1 MADKL
6 SATQVKQTKPR
17 EKDYKL
23 FDGKGLFL
31 LVKTNGAKYWR
42 LKYRFHDKEKTLA
55 LGVYPEVSLKDA
67 REKRGDARALLAQ
80 EIDPGLMRRVNK
92 SMRRERAS
100 NSFETIAREWFAKY
114 SVKLKATHA
123 DKMRKRLEEDVF
135 PYIGGTP
142 IADVTAPELLSVLR
156 RIEKRGAIETA
167 HRIRRYCSKVF
178 IYGIATGLA
187 ETDPAAGLLHALQPY
202 EQNHFSTLTDPTEIG
217 QLLRAIDGYEGDL
230 KTRCALRL
238 GILTFVRPGEL
249 RAAEWLEFNLEKAE
263 WRIPE
268 SRMKMDAPHTVPL
281 SSQAI
286 AILLELQPLTGHGK
300 YLFPSVMTATRCM
313 SNNTVNAALRRMDY
327 TKEQITGH
335 GFRAMASTLLNEQG
349 FNRDWIERQL
359 AHGERNKV
367 RAAYNHAEYMPER
380 RKMMQAWADYL
391 DGLRRRADVVP
402 IYGAS

>member
-1 MADKL
+1 M
-6 SATQVKQTKPR
+6 
-17 EKDYKL
+17 YK
-23 FDGKGLFL
+23 
-31 LVKTNGAKYWR
+31 R
-42 LKYRFHDKEKTLA
+42 
-55 LGVYPEVSLKDA
+55 
-67 REKRGDARALLAQ
+67 Q
-80 EIDPGLMRRVNK
+80 
-92 SMRRERAS
+92 
-100 NSFETIAREWFAKY
+100 
-114 SVKLKATHA
+114 
-123 DKMRKRLEEDVF
+123 EDVF